1 MQPPF
6 VPFEGFK
13 TKLPQIPVGFLKSHQ
28 GLQCRSPISHC
39 LCWQWRCWGFC
50 TREHTSGS
58 CRHHHI
64 APWLLI
70 LDGRAGC
77 LGKPCHSPGLGLLPP
92 SSPKDTMCQRIA
104 LSVTRFAAAEATQ
117 GISSQ
122 CTCVLHNRLSL
133 PVTFLLYPNLQITDG
148 ND

>member
-1 MQPPF
+1 MQPPLVAF
-6 VPFEGFK
+6 GGFK

-28 GLQCRSPISHC
+28 GLQCKSPISNC
-39 LCWQWRCWGFC
+39 LCWQWSFC
-50 TREHTSGS
+50 TKEHASMS

-117 GISSQ
+117 GSSSQ